1 MRINAL
7 IDAKTSKEP
16 FVKTEKSE
24 NSRQAPLLLGTLKG
38 ACPVCKE
45 EKTLLL
51 LRYELVM
58 CKSCLKNI
66 AQILELAKNTVSK
79 EELMLHFGEVKDV
92 ESIKDT

>member
-1 MRINAL
+1 M

-16 FVKTEKSE
+16 FVKKEKNKS
-24 NSRQAPLLLGTLKG
+24 SRQDPLLLGTIIG
-38 ACPVCKE
+38 VCPVCKE

-66 AQILELAKNTVSK
+66 AQILELAKNSVSK
-79 EELMLHFGEVKDV
+79 EELMLHFGEVEDV
-92 ESIKDT
+92 EGIKET